1 MGMFN
6 ALGTA
11 NAAVINFDEF
21 TSPPVTGS
29 YSDSG
34 ISGPLVYPTVTID
47 GGPSARVMN
56 GSGWDNEQ
64 TSGQNLFG
72 TLDGSFALTFT
83 NPVSNFSLDVLN
95 GTGGATFTVNLYDS
109 FDVLFSSTSNG
120 LPDWPSGWHYSYL
133 GGGIS
138 KARILGNSDFAIDTI
153 SFDTVATDV
162 PEPAT
167 LTLLGAGLVGAF
179 ASRRRKAKA

>member
-1 MGMFN
+1 MFS

-29 YSDSG
+29 FSDSG
-34 ISGPLVYPTVTID
+34 IAGPLVYPTVTVD

-56 GSGWDNEQ
+56 GTGWQNEQ
-64 TSGQNLFG
+64 TSGENLFG
-72 TLDGSFALTFT
+72 TLDGFINLTFT
-83 NPVSNFSLDVLN
+83 SPVSNLTMDVLN
-95 GTGGATFTVNLYDS
+95 GTGASTFTVNLYD
-109 FDVLFSSTSNG
+109 FNDILFSSTNSG
-120 LPDWPSGWHYSYL
+120 LPDWPSVWHYGYA

-138 KARILGNSDFAIDTI
+138 KVRILGNSDFALDTI
-153 SFDTVATDV
+153 SFNTATAV

>member
-1 MGMFN
+1 MVS

-29 YSDSG
+29 YSDTG
-34 ISGPLVYPTVTID
+34 IAGPLVYPSVTVD

-56 GSGWDNEQ
+56 GTGWLNEQ
-64 TSGQNLFG
+64 TSGENLFG
-72 TLDGSFALTFT
+72 TEDGFITLDFT
-83 NPVSNFSLDVLN
+83 SPVSNLVMDVLN
-95 GTGGATFTVNLYDS
+95 GTGGSIFTVDLYDS
-109 FDVLFSSTSNG
+109 FGTLFSSTNNN
-120 LPDWPSGWHYSYL
+120 LPDWPSAWHYSYA

-138 KARILGNSDFAIDTI
+138 QAKILGNNDFAVDTI
-153 SFDTVATDV
+153 SFDTSEI

-167 LTLLGAGLVGAF
+167 LTLVGAGLVGAF
-179 ASRRRKAKA
+179 AGRRRKKANKA